1 MYDEHAG
8 VGRML
13 IHHVLEKDHALLGR
27 RPGPRREMFLKSQRL
42 SMFTA

>member
-27 RPGPRREMFLKSQRL
+27 RPGGGREVSGKSA
-42 SMFTA
+42 S